1 MQNILGSKRPALGDV
16 TNTFKRH
23 KEIRKK
29 YLPDTVY
36 DMLPVTFNTS
46 STEQDRN
53 EVTIIMQNK
62 HPQLAMYNAHL
73 QTDTVSFGDF
83 SSLCDSSKEPEM
95 LNFFHLLPDT
105 QQCLSCGNNMRVSK
119 QGKTWYWICTRHVN
133 GKEGNR
139 GKFSVRRGTFF

>member
-36 DMLPVTFNTS
+36 DMLPVPFGAS
-46 STEQDRN
+46 STEQDCN

-73 QTDTVSFGDF
+73 QTDTMSFDKL
-83 SSLCDSSKEPEM
+83 SSLCDLSKEPEM
-95 LNFFHLLPDT
+95 LKFLTDLHLLPDT
-105 QQCLSCGNNMRVSK
+105 QRCLSCGNNMRVSK
-119 QGKTWYWICTRHVN
+119 QGKT
-133 GKEGNR
+133 
-139 GKFSVRRGTFF
+139 